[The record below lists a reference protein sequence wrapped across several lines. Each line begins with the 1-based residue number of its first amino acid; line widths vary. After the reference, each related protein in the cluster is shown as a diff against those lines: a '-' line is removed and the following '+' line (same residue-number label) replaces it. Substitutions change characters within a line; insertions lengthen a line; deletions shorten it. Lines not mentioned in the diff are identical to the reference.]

1 MRLNALRE
9 TKLKVVEI
17 FHSVQ
22 GEGRNTGRAAV
33 FVRLANCNKD
43 CWYCDTDWNIGQEMT
58 AGEILDEVQKFSS
71 PTDYPNNL
79 IIWTGGEPTLQLTN
93 DVLELFEGYYNCIE
107 TNGTKAVPTKID
119 YITCSPKVSPEI
131 LMKNFKFVNEFRYPI
146 AEGSIIPS
154 ITTLPPAD
162 HYYVSPMFMGE
173 EKKRFEANE
182 KNINYCIDF
191 VKKNPAWK
199 ISLQTHKMLNIR

>member
-1 MRLNALRE
+1 MRLNVLRD

-43 CWYCDTDWNIGQEMT
+43 CWYCDMGDEMT

-107 TNGTKAVPTKID
+107 TNGTKPVPTKID

-146 AEGSIIPS
+146 AEGSVIPS

-173 EKKRFEANE
+173 EKKRFEVNE
-182 KNINYCIDF
+182 KNINFCIDF